1 MNILYKIGSFLGDV
15 IKNLEAKIN
24 NKIDEKIN
32 EIKNII
38 DGIETN
44 ITVENGSVDAGKYI
58 SGVYANGTTITVSKE
73 SLPNMPDIPD
83 IKVEIQGE
91 PRVLLPEDALV
102 TSVNEYK
109 DNVLTIT
116 EATQTP
122 VTVGVTDSQ
131 ETRDRFI
138 SDISVNENNHHQ
150 LDIQSNLIPVIN
162 VKSTIADTTKN
173 IGNVISDITLQDR
186 VVTATK
192 APVSL
197 TPAGEQ
203 SYVYNNDA
211 IITGVS
217 FNGGKIQFRE
227 SILNMGEILESAGI
241 SVGGSDVTVPD
252 ITITNSSSNPS
263 NANVLTNISVDSN
276 NKHKLILS
284 KGYINP
290 TGVDIHTNSLIEN
303 ITTTTI
309 NECTKNETGYSINLT
324 IPSSGSSNLYS
335 KINPSDPTD
344 ETFSFYNNKD
354 GNSKT
359 NSVGVLLLKE
369 IGGSLNE
376 ITIINGTTTIYS
388 VLRDLATNF
397 TNSPI
402 KLELGVG
409 ESEDYISTVLA
420 RRCMP
425 YINEFTLTNNTAIK
439 CSRLRFRLTGHYF
452 PYNVNTPW
460 LSTTSSISPEQLQTY
475 LADTNANWT
484 GKILYIITDSSGIV
498 RGSKTTTF
506 SKNSSASAFEF
517 GSFDIDF
524 DYTIEAQ
531 NTAVLK
537 LYAIMA
543 LDLSSYSSSNIIGAD
558 KCVGAFGINV
568 AGGNSNPTLTI
579 QSNQTSPYPQAVKF
593 LVGTDA
599 TYIQYASGQNLLTPY
614 SWLKIDTSGIYM
626 THVSS
631 SGTKKTWSLTDSGV
645 STT

>member
-1 MNILYKIGSFLGDV
+1 MNILYKIGHFLGKV
-15 IKNLEAKIN
+15 INSLEAKIN
-24 NKIDEKIN
+24 DKIDEKIA
-32 EIKNII
+32 EIKNSI

-73 SLPNMPDIPD
+73 SLPDIPN

-122 VTVGVTDSQ
+122 VTVDVTDLQ
-131 ETRDRFI
+131 ETRGRFI
-138 SDISVNENNHHQ
+138 SGISVNENNHHQ

-162 VKSTIADTTKN
+162 VKSTTADATKN

-186 VVTATK
+186 IVTATK

-197 TPAGEQ
+197 TPAGEH
-203 SYVYNNDA
+203 SYVYNNGA
-211 IITGVS
+211 VITGVS
-217 FNGGKIQFRE
+217 FNGGKIQFSE
-227 SILNMGEILESAGI
+227 AILNMEEILESAGI
-241 SVGGSDVTVPD
+241 SVGGSDVTIPD

-290 TGVDIHTNSLIEN
+290 TGVNVNNNALIEN
-303 ITTTTI
+303 ITTNTI
-309 NECTKNETGYSINLT
+309 NEYTKNETGYSINLT

-335 KINPSDPTD
+335 NINPSDTTD
-344 ETFSFYNNKD
+344 EVFSFYNNKD

-376 ITIINGTTTIYS
+376 ITIIPGATTISS

-439 CSRLRFRLTGHYF
+439 CSHLRFRLSGHYF

-475 LADTNANWT
+475 LADTNASWT

-506 SKNSSASAFEF
+506 SKNAAAFEF
-517 GSFDIDF
+517 GNFDIDF

-543 LDLSSYSSSNIIGAD
+543 LDLSSYSSSNIVGAD
-558 KCVGAFGINV
+558 KCVGAFGIRITE
-568 AGGNSNPTLTI
+568 GNSNPTLTI

-599 TYIQYASGQNLLTPY
+599 TYIQYASGQNLLKPY

-631 SGTKKTWSLTDSGV
+631 SGTKKTWSLTDNGV